1 MGSAGRD
8 ERARW
13 VAWRRGTSIDKS
25 PPLGTGPLP
34 LSYTHT
40 KKDRISYATGFAF
53 KVPLQIL
60 EFIEQKHDT
69 HALIRTIGTA
79 LNSCQNNKIS

>member
-1 MGSAGRD
+1 MPGGEEPVS
-8 ERARW
+8 
-13 VAWRRGTSIDKS
+13 TSQ

-34 LSYTHT
+34 LRYTHT
-40 KKDRISYATGFAF
+40 KKDRISYATGFAY

-60 EFIEQKHDT
+60 EFIEQKQDT

-79 LNSCQNNKIS
+79 LNVVRTTRYLDEVLLACKFWN